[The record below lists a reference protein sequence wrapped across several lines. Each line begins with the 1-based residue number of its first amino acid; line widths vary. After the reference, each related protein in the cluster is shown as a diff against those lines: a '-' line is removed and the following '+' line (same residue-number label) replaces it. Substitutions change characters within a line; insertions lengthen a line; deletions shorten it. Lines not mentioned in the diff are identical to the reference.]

1 MCITLYIVST
11 NQEEEK
17 EVVAE
22 SLVSLA
28 ELIKA
33 DKSILTNNMEEF
45 MEFLSRLF
53 EEATLCQNPDDD
65 ELKEAKMATEENLI
79 LDGLT
84 EVVTALTH
92 VLTADQLA
100 E

>member
-1 MCITLYIVST
+1 MQFHVY
-11 NQEEEK
+11 
-17 EVVAE
+17 
-22 SLVSLA
+22 
-28 ELIKA
+28 
-33 DKSILTNNMEEF
+33 F
-45 MEFLSRLF
+45 FLR
-53 EEATLCQNPDDD
+53 DDD

-100 E
+100 EFWSVIFPKTKRYLDPKRSHVEYSLGNFFIRTKRNIS